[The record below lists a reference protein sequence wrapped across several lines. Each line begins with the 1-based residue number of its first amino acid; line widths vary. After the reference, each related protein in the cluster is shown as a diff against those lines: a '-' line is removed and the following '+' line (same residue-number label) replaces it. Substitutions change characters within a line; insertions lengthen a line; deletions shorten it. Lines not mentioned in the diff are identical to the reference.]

1 MEGLSSA
8 CGSLKRPLENVP
20 TNQGEQLS
28 ANQERV
34 FVLFHAIVTNCMFRL
49 RCCDS
54 YNVMLMFDVISRLQ
68 FQTYM
73 ITVRNTTIISPVLAG
88 RGQEISVQIIITS
101 TRASS
106 TESEIVPVHKE
117 RRISIYWFKLMFA
130 CVRTHVYISSERK
143 IE

>member
-34 FVLFHAIVTNCMFRL
+34 FVLFHAIVTNCIFRL
-49 RCCDS
+49 RCSDS
-54 YNVMLMFDVISRLQ
+54 FNVMSTFDVINRLQ

>member
-20 TNQGEQLS
+20 TNQSEQLS

-34 FVLFHAIVTNCMFRL
+34 FVLFHAIVANGMFRL
-49 RCCDS
+49 RGSDS
-54 YNVMLMFDVISRLQ
+54 FNVMSTFDVINRLQ